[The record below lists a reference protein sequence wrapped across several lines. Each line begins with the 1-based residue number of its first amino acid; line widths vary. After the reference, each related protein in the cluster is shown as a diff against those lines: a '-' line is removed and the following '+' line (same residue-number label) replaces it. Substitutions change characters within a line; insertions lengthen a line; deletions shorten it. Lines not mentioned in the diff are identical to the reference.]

1 MKAKLAPLKCHGFF
15 VTELMVAANP
25 EYDKKKPNALLFGDL
40 QIDSTAKPVSKK
52 FDGRLWQ
59 VILQM
64 QQNVGPDKNT
74 PYNFSVTVVGHF
86 EVHPKYPVGKAQ
98 QLVEINGSSILYSSA
113 RQILRDAMHNGPF
126 PALDLPTVSFFDA
139 EPDLPAKKIVAEAS
153 ANCGDKTGK

>member
-59 VILQM
+59 VILQI
-64 QQNVGPDKNT
+64 QQNVGPDKNA
-74 PYNFSVTVVGHF
+74 PYNFSITLVGHF
-86 EVHPKYPVGKAQ
+86 EVHPQFPPDKAK
-98 QLVEINGSSILYSSA
+98 QLVEVNGSSILYSSA
-113 RQILRDAMHNGPF
+113 RQILKDAMHNGPF
-126 PALDLPTVSFFDA
+126 SALDLPTVSFLDA
-139 EPDLPAKKIVAEAS
+139 EPVAQAKKCVAEPS
-153 ANCGDKTGK
+153 ARYGEKAVK